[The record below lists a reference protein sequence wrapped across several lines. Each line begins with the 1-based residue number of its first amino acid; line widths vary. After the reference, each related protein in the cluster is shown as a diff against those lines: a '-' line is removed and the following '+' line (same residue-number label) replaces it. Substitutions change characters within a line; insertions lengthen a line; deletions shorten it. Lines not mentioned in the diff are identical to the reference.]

1 MALTLASNSDV
12 PSASK
17 DPHFRITA
25 DARMPEVTVTATV
38 PGQPIAS
45 NAEFTWSATLVFD
58 GGKDD
63 TRTRYGSTG
72 KTEHPAIGPFVSA
85 RPSWHIPFSHVR
97 GGELTVTVVMR
108 VGHTKEKAIQK
119 WLIAGKNPSR
129 AAIRTFANSIG
140 ADRVA
145 FRKLMQHESNAQ
157 QFLELDGWPKYSSDM
172 KGGVGLCQLTEPKP
186 TADQTWNWK
195 KNVRGGWALYQKKEA
210 YARGFP
216 GRIREGTRFREL
228 VAAWNRART
237 KKGLPA
243 LPVDLPDYTPDQLER
258 DTLRGFNG
266 YAGGLHEYRLRRNS
280 DDTLYVTVNASG
292 TRGTAE
298 WRQVRPDE
306 RSGPGDRNYVEN
318 VLKKPDL

>member
-1 MALTLASNSDV
+1 MALTLTSNP
-12 PSASK
+12 PSNGPK
-17 DPHFRITA
+17 FYITA
-25 DARMPEVTVTATV
+25 DARMPEVRVTATM
-38 PGQPIAS
+38 PGQRIAP

-58 GGKDD
+58 GARAP
-63 TRTRYGSTG
+63 TVTPRGSTG

-97 GGELTVTVVMR
+97 GGALTVTVVMR
-108 VGHTKEKAIQK
+108 VGHTKAQASQT
-119 WLIAGKNPSR
+119 WLIVGTNPSH

-145 FRKLMQHESNAQ
+145 FRKLMQHESRAE
-157 QFLELDGWPKYSSDM
+157 QFFRFNDWPKYSSDM

-195 KNVRGGWALYQKKEA
+195 QNVRGGWALYQKKEES
-210 YARGFP
+210 ARGFP
-216 GRIREGTRFREL
+216 GRVREGTRFREL

-280 DDTLYVTVNASG
+280 DDTLYVTVNTSG
-292 TRGTAE
+292 TRGAAE

-318 VLKKPDL
+318 VLKKSDF